1 MTMIEIPFLKLKELC
16 NSISTISENIQSV
29 VVINKN
35 GRAIEKNNYE
45 IANKI
50 PKDKYE
56 MFFMQRALEIS
67 MGRDFDDEYGQINY
81 AFTEREN
88 LSLFSFPINDFIILV
103 TSTSN
108 ISPISMAKEIMKV
121 ITRYTKSTNLL
132 LNT

>member
-1 MTMIEIPFLKLKELC
+1 MLEIPFLKLNELC
-16 NSISTISENIQSV
+16 NSISNLNKNIQSV

-35 GRAIEKNNYE
+35 GRAIEKNNCE
-45 IANKI
+45 IANEI
-50 PKDKYE
+50 PREKYE

-67 MGRDFDDEYGQINY
+67 MGRDFDDEYGPINY

-103 TSTSN
+103 TSKSN
-108 ISPISMAKEIMKV
+108 VSPISMAKEIINV
-121 ITRYTKSTNLL
+121 ITHYTKSTSIL

>member
-1 MTMIEIPFLKLKELC
+1 MLAIPFLKLKELC
-16 NSISTISENIQSV
+16 NSISEIDENIQSV

-50 PKDKYE
+50 PREKYE

-103 TSTSN
+103 ISKSN
-108 ISPISMAKEIMKV
+108 ISPISTAKKIINV
-121 ITRYTKSTNLL
+121 ISSYTRSTNLL
-132 LNT
+132 LNS

>member
-1 MTMIEIPFLKLKELC
+1 MLAIPFLKLKELC
-16 NSISTISENIQSV
+16 NSISEIDKNIQSV

-50 PKDKYE
+50 PKEKYE

-103 TSTSN
+103 ISKSN
-108 ISPISMAKEIMKV
+108 ISPITMARKIINV
-121 ITRYTKSTNLL
+121 ITNYTKSTNLL
-132 LNT
+132 LNS